1 MEGDVARV
9 KGLFRVEK
17 DKRVEMKDQIH
28 AYTGMFDD
36 SSAEARK
43 NHYTDLVNKYYDLA
57 TDFYEIGWGHSFHF
71 APRHKWESLQS
82 SIERHELWLS
92 NRLGLTE
99 GSNVIDIGCG
109 IGGPLRNIAKFSGA
123 KIVGLN
129 NNDYQIERGRRI
141 AQQSGLEGQASFLK
155 GDFMHIPI
163 EDNTFDA
170 AYAIEA
176 TCHAPDRV
184 GVYSE
189 IFRIL
194 KPGGRFASYEWAMTN
209 VYDPNDAKH
218 RALKL
223 GIERGNGL
231 PELETI
237 AKVVAAM
244 KAAGFEVI
252 EYFDRAPSSDIPW
265 YYPLTARLTPKGLFH
280 TWIGRYISRTGLA
293 ALEYLRIA
301 PVGSS
306 ATLDML
312 QKGADCLVGAAETAI
327 FSPMVWVLARKPDTP
342 LSSSSR

>member
-1 MEGDVARV
+1 MSRV
-9 KGLFRVEK
+9 TGLLRVEK
-17 DKRVEMKDQIH
+17 DGVAKRQDMKDQIG
-28 AYTGMFDD
+28 A
-36 SSAEARK
+36 
-43 NHYTDLVNKYYDLA
+43 YTDLFDASNADARKSNYTDVVNKYYDLA
-57 TDFYEIGWGHSFHF
+57 TDFYEFGWGHCFHF

-82 SIERHELWLS
+82 SIERHELWLA

-99 GSNVIDIGCG
+99 SSKAIDIGCG
-109 IGGPLRNIAKFSGA
+109 VGGPLRNIATFSGA

-129 NNDYQIERGRRI
+129 NNEYQLSRARRI

-155 GDFMHIPI
+155 GDFMKIQVP
-163 EDNTFDA
+163 DNTFDA

-194 KPGGRFASYEWAMTN
+194 KPGGKFASYEWAMTDLYN
-209 VYDPNDAKH
+209 PEDPTH
-218 RALKL
+218 QALKL

-231 PELETI
+231 PELEPMS
-237 AKVVAAM
+237 KVVDAL
-244 KAAGFEVI
+244 KEAGFEVI

-265 YYPLTARLTPKGLFH
+265 YYPLTARFTPKGIFH
-280 TWIGRYISRTGLA
+280 TWLGRSVARWGLSL
-293 ALEYLRIA
+293 LEYIKIA

-312 QKGADCLVGAAETAI
+312 QKGADALCEAGQSGI
-327 FSPMVWVLARKPDTP
+327 FTPMYWVVCRKPE
-342 LSSSSR
+342 